1 MVDDELITEYESN
14 AQKILNIQSDIRN
27 LNNTH
32 GKINELIMEIRSCV
46 QALDDRTKMFCP
58 DGQGEGREVFELK
71 VWNRL
76 IKHAK
81 EIGILKARLK

>member
-1 MVDDELITEYESN
+1 MDDELSTEYESN
-14 AQKILNIQSDIRN
+14 SQKILNVQCDIRN
-27 LNNTH
+27 LKTAH
-32 GKINELIMEIRSCV
+32 GKINELIMEIRSSI
-46 QALDDRTKMFCP
+46 QALDDRTRMFCP